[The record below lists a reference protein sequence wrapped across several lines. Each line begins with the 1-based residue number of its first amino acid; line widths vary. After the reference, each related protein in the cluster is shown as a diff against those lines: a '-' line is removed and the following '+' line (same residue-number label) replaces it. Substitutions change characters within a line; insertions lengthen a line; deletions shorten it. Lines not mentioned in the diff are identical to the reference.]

1 MKRVIALVFVV
12 AVLVSTVFASAAAA
26 VPGNGN
32 GPRGNPQSSGS
43 NGRGPICNPG
53 NPNRPMSPGLML
65 GVPICEV

>member
-32 GPRGNPQSSGS
+32 GPKGNPQSSGS
-43 NGRGPICNPG
+43 SGLGPICNPG
-53 NPNRPMSPGLML
+53 LGSPRGQGWML
-65 GVPICEV
+65 GVPICD